1 MIWRCILE
9 GKCKK
14 IDSVVTDIFSK
25 NNSLADER
33 VILYPIEIYSVLIH
47 FYMALILIQRM
58 LLMLLLRES
67 CQKMQLEFVIL
78 RKEIDLMWN

>member
-14 IDSVVTDIFSK
+14 FDSVVTDIFSK

-78 RKEIDLMWN
+78 RNEIDLMWN

>member
-14 IDSVVTDIFSK
+14 FDSVVTDIFSK

>member
-14 IDSVVTDIFSK
+14 FDSVVTDIFSK

-33 VILYPIEIYSVLIH
+33 VILCPIEIYSVLIH